1 MAVTCL
7 TASLMDNLPLVALSV
22 TLFILNLSSATQ
34 VSNKQGSNYYVRM
47 ESKEKNEKNT
57 HLLNRNLKYHIV
69 EN

>member
-34 VSNKQGSNYYVRM
+34 VSKKEESNYYLIKR
-47 ESKEKNEKNT
+47 E
-57 HLLNRNLKYHIV
+57 V
-69 EN
+69 ENKIHL